1 MRNEEGTLVNVTG
14 AGAAVED
21 TGYDRRGIFAAAAA
35 AFLAALSGLML
46 IADRCFTKDETE
58 GINGK

>member
-1 MRNEEGTLVNVTG
+1 MNVTG